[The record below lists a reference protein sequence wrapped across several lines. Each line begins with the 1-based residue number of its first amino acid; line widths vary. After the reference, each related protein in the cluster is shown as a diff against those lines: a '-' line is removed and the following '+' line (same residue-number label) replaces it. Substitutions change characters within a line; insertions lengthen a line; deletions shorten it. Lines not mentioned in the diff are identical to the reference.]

1 MPTPSTAR
9 LQDFTVV
16 SNDPIADGVYALVIS
31 APELSRSVEPGQ
43 FVELAVPGN
52 AMSLLRIPFSF
63 ADADPER
70 GTVDIWYAVRGEGTE
85 RLTHMAPG
93 DASTLI
99 GPGGHGWTVPAGCG
113 RAMLVGGGVGVPPI
127 LHLARL
133 LSARG
138 IPFDVCT
145 GARTAAA
152 LIGVDEF
159 RSLPGCGEVV
169 VRTDDGSAGE
179 RGFCTDPAA
188 EMLAAGGYGYA
199 ATCGPAVMMK
209 KVAAAAAAA
218 GVRCEVSMERMMSC
232 GFGACN
238 TCNVE
243 TVDGMKGACTCGPV
257 FDATKVV
264 TW

>member
-9 LQDFTVV
+9 LEDFTVV
-16 SNDPIADGVYALVIS
+16 SNEPIAEGVFSLTIE
-31 APELSRSVEPGQ
+31 APKLAAAVRPGQ

-63 ADADPER
+63 ADADAFA
-70 GTVDIWYAVRGEGTE
+70 GTAVIWYAVRGEGTE
-85 RLTHMAPG
+85 RLTHMKPG

-99 GPGGHGWTVPAGCG
+99 GPGGHGWTVPDGCR

-133 LSARG
+133 LAARG
-138 IPFDVCT
+138 IAFDVCT
-145 GARTAAA
+145 GAQTAAK
-152 LIGVDEF
+152 LIGVEEF
-159 RSLPGCGEVV
+159 RALGGGEVV

-199 ATCGPAVMMK
+199 ATCGPAVMMR
-209 KVAAAAAAA
+209 KVAAAAAGA
-218 GVRCEVSMERMMSC
+218 GVACEVSMERMMSC

-264 TW
+264 AW